1 VTVLKLESDADRIT
15 SFVFPGRYSS
25 IFIYVQICYNRAME
39 NNDGAKKSDNI
50 RTSAG
55 SRQTRDVKPAD
66 FLRAV
71 KANLRN
77 GKQKEAFVLLQQAAV
92 RFPDEPLILS
102 YYGCFQALVD
112 KKYRSGVETCKQ
124 ALVLL
129 KQKESFEEEL
139 LYPVFFL
146 NLGRAYLSA
155 GKKPDAIESFRKG
168 LKYDNSNGELLKEL
182 RGLGI
187 RKAPPVPFLDRSNP
201 INKYIGMIL
210 RPEAKNHRK
219 QSRQHTLR

>member
-1 VTVLKLESDADRIT
+1 
-15 SFVFPGRYSS
+15 
-25 IFIYVQICYNRAME
+25 ME
-39 NNDGAKKSDNI
+39 NNDDSQKSHNI
-50 RTSAG
+50 RG
-55 SRQTRDVKPAD
+55 SSVSGHAADARPAD

-92 RFPDEPLILS
+92 RFPDEPLIMS

-124 ALVLL
+124 AIALL
-129 KQKESFEEEL
+129 KQKETFEEEL

-168 LKYDNSNGELLKEL
+168 LKYDNSNYELLKEL
-182 RGLGI
+182 RGLGV

-210 RPEAKNHRK
+210 RPEAKNPGK
-219 QSRQHTLR
+219 QSRQRTLR